1 MKQQSGG
8 SLDALTGLRF
18 LAALHVVLFHFGTP
32 CLKGVAPE
40 WMVQVMASGYASV
53 GVFFLLSG
61 FVLAYNYVDT
71 AGGMQTPA
79 RAFWSA
85 RVARVY
91 PVFLLMF
98 LLSAVP
104 TAQGSLA
111 ANSVPVA
118 AAKLTTAGLT
128 VLMLLQSWVPK
139 LALYWNPP
147 SWSVS
152 VEAFFYAVFPAL
164 AGRLERF
171 RGARMTAALVG
182 VWLLGLLP
190 PVLYLVLRPD
200 GPGTL
205 DAASGGMWLTVVKF
219 NPLMRLPEFLLGVLL
234 GLVFVRERAAATVA
248 SRRSGAV
255 MALAGAALLVAGF
268 SQGARIPYPLMHN
281 ALLAPASALLVYGL
295 ARGGGVLGKALAR
308 PWLVHLGGPA
318 TRCTCCST
326 RSVSWC
332 TRWSGSWTCRR
343 PRASWRCCWC
353 CWCPRRWRCTGG
365 WRRRGARGCGA
376 GFSRGWMARPR
387 GRLRLPGCRA
397 PEVRAAARLQR
408 ARPQAFLPSSVSMAR
423 QSQPSSFAS
432 QTASSSARGSTRP
445 SSSAARCWQAC
456 FSTEFRAHS
465 QSFSD
470 SSRHALLHAVSPERE
485 AQRTAAV
492 SRKRR
497 MGSGEDARWFPGCKR
512 CPGRR
517 VHSRAPALEEGR
529 ARGGGVQASRPL
541 AEGTSSGD
549 PRGA

>member
-111 ANSVPVA
+111 ANSGPVA

-234 GLVFVRERAAATVA
+234 GLVFVRERAAA

-255 MALAGAALLVAGF
+255 LALAGAALLVAGF

-308 PWLVHLGGPA
+308 PWLVHLGGASYALYLLQYPVSELVYALERFVDVSSPTRFLAVLLVLLVPA
-318 TRCTCCST
+318 
-326 RSVSWC
+326 SVAVH
-332 TRWSGSWTCRR
+332 RWVETPW
-343 PRASWRCCWC
+343 RARV
-353 CWCPRRWRCTGG
+353 
-365 WRRRGARGCGA
+365 RRGLQPWVDGA
-376 GFSRGWMARPR
+376 SARP
-387 GRLRLPGCRA
+387 
-397 PEVRAAARLQR
+397 
-408 ARPQAFLPSSVSMAR
+408 
-423 QSQPSSFAS
+423 
-432 QTASSSARGSTRP
+432 
-445 SSSAARCWQAC
+445 
-456 FSTEFRAHS
+456 
-465 QSFSD
+465 
-470 SSRHALLHAVSPERE
+470 
-485 AQRTAAV
+485 
-492 SRKRR
+492 
-497 MGSGEDARWFPGCKR
+497 
-512 CPGRR
+512 
-517 VHSRAPALEEGR
+517 APAP
-529 ARGGGVQASRPL
+529 GVP
-541 AEGTSSGD
+541 GT
-549 PRGA
+549 

>member
-32 CLKGVAPE
+32 CIQGVAPE
-40 WMVQVMASGYASV
+40 WMVQGVASGYASV

-71 AGGMQTPA
+71 AGRMQTPP

-111 ANSVPVA
+111 ANSVPVSM
-118 AAKLTTAGLT
+118 AKLGTAGLT
-128 VLMLLQSWVPK
+128 TLMLLQSWVPK

-171 RGARMTAALVG
+171 RGARMTLALAG
-182 VWLLGLLP
+182 AWLLGLLP

-205 DAASGGMWLTVVKF
+205 NAAFGGAWLAVVKF

-234 GLVFVRERAAATVA
+234 GLVFVRERAAAT

-255 MALAGAALLVAGF
+255 MALAGAALLMVGF
-268 SQGARIPYPLMHN
+268 SQGAAVPYPLMHN
-281 ALLAPASALLVYGL
+281 ALLAPASGLLVYGL
-295 ARGGGVLGKALAR
+295 ARGGGPLGQVLAR
-308 PWLVHLGGPA
+308 PWLVHLGGASYALYLLQYPVSELVHWMERFVDLSSPTRFLAVLLVLLVPA
-318 TRCTCCST
+318 SVAVHRWVETPWRTR
-326 RSVSWC
+326 V
-332 TRWSGSWTCRR
+332 
-343 PRASWRCCWC
+343 
-353 CWCPRRWRCTGG
+353 
-365 WRRRGARGCGA
+365 RRGLQPWVEGT
-376 GFSRGWMARPR
+376 P
-387 GRLRLPGCRA
+387 A
-397 PEVRAAARLQR
+397 PSA
-408 ARPQAFLPSSVSMAR
+408 
-423 QSQPSSFAS
+423 
-432 QTASSSARGSTRP
+432 SARV
-445 SSSAARCWQAC
+445 A
-456 FSTEFRAHS
+456 
-465 QSFSD
+465 
-470 SSRHALLHAVSPERE
+470 
-485 AQRTAAV
+485 
-492 SRKRR
+492 
-497 MGSGEDARWFPGCKR
+497 PG
-512 CPGRR
+512 
-517 VHSRAPALEEGR
+517 A
-529 ARGGGVQASRPL
+529 
-541 AEGTSSGD
+541 
-549 PRGA
+549 